1 MMTKMN
7 CIGPIVQV
15 EIQALWCSPRMC
27 AHKFHRNK
35 VIENKI
41 IEFELSLRIYFF
53 INYLGIIRN
62 F

>member
-15 EIQALWCSPRMC
+15 EIQALWRSPRMC

-35 VIENKI
+35 VIEN
-41 IEFELSLRIYFF
+41 
-53 INYLGIIRN
+53 
-62 F
+62 